1 MQNKKH
7 LIKIANQL
15 DLKGISK
22 LNKTQLIDFIVNNP
36 CTKLTVEDCSKLSRD
51 ELRTI
56 ARKCNVKISNKLNDK
71 ICNEIHS
78 KYKNVDTSIFKNLQ
92 LKSISKNDDMWS
104 TETLESGKVSST
116 KSEKI
121 EEPEWVEK
129 LLNTPNEEPIVIKT
143 NKTPKQVIQKIIQ
156 DDTTYNTSCKL
167 DLISVKEL
175 NAGASGAGIFSAILK
190 ESKDNVIIKIW
201 KVDEKHVFKKHES
214 LSCLDG
220 EWQIYTY
227 LVPLI
232 FNKKLSPNVLVPF
245 DSGICKVNQLKS
257 QIQNINMSQTDI
269 AKYVS
274 TPYIKLALFD
284 VLNSKNIDT
293 VDAYFQVVYTLAV
306 FNKLGLRH
314 NDIHTGNVRVLENL
328 KKPFRIAYTLKDVV
342 VFCQTSNLMLI
353 NDFDRSGL
361 SQHLTDKLKIK
372 NLCTEKD
379 GYQCKHVHQC
389 NQNIEG
395 KRDLL
400 VFSYYIFNY
409 LPETLRLY
417 VLSEILC
424 SNDEAKKHFIKY
436 VTFDDK
442 SVTIIYDKSKNHDY
456 LYFKLNDKNAS
467 KMYPPIEKILN
478 DRNFISFCVNLSPRL
493 KLNVKNYND
502 YDVYKYNYNNI

>member
-92 LKSISKNDDMWS
+92 KKTTISDDVWS
-104 TETLESGKVSST
+104 TETLESGKVAST

-121 EEPEWVEK
+121 EEPEWVDK

-156 DDTTYNTSCKL
+156 DDTTSCKL
-167 DLISVKEL
+167 NLISVKEL

-274 TPYIKLALFD
+274 TPYVKKSLNE
-284 VLNSKNIDT
+284 VLDGKQIDT

-314 NDIHTGNVRVLENL
+314 NDIHTGNVRVLENS
-328 KKPFRIAYTLKDVV
+328 KKPFKIAYTLKDVV
-342 VFCQTSNLMLI
+342 VFCQTPNLMLI

-361 SQHLTDKLKIK
+361 SQHLTEKLKIK

-379 GYQCKHVHQC
+379 GYQCKYVHQC
-389 NQNIEG
+389 NQDIEG

-400 VFSYYIFNY
+400 VFSYYIFNS

-436 VTFDDK
+436 VIFDDK
-442 SVTIIYDKSKNHDY
+442 KILIDYEKSKNHDY
-456 LYFKLNDKNAS
+456 LYFKLSDKNAS
-467 KMYPPIEKILN
+467 KMFPPIESILN
-478 DRNFISFCVNLSPRL
+478 NRDFISFCVNLSPRL

-502 YDVYKYNYNNI
+502 YDVYKYNYNNM